1 MPFTFQIFFLH
12 VSFSTFRCIL
22 SAYYGGDPE
31 TKPIIFLHQLQ
42 QDIYQ
47 KYLSNESKKMLNCK
61 GVRENGLK
69 HIHMNKTCIRDKC
82 DNFLS
87 KLHCIKS
94 IQLYVKVR
102 SSARAP
108 GLHQTAS
115 YKGPKMTCGQQLK
128 QKNKLSKLHIN
139 ENRETHMNHIYI
151 RQRPNNMF
159 LSSL

>member
-1 MPFTFQIFFLH
+1 MYLLAHFDASCQLIMGVTLKLSLLSSYINYNKTFIKSICPMSQ
-12 VSFSTFRCIL
+12 
-22 SAYYGGDPE
+22 
-31 TKPIIFLHQLQ
+31 
-42 QDIYQ
+42 
-47 KYLSNESKKMLNCK
+47 KKMLNCK

-139 ENRETHMNHIYI
+139 ENRETHRNHIYI

-159 LSSL
+159 WSSL